1 MPGGYK
7 PRARK
12 LEVEDED
19 RETAKGGLS
28 AQDADFSAFSV
39 EAHPYP
45 PLCNTLRQKESPTG
59 QCVQRH
65 TSFVQG

>member
-19 RETAKGGLS
+19 REPAKGGLS

-39 EAHPYP
+39 EAHPSLPSSVQYP
-45 PLCNTLRQKESPTG
+45 QAAGIPYGSVCPEA
-59 QCVQRH
+59 H
-65 TSFVQG
+65 